1 MVIKFFTLNENK
13 KIEFTRQELKTLLDE
28 IYNEGYNEGRKNSE
42 HYYYYSTPS
51 YPIPYKSPWYYSP
64 TITGTTETAK
74 DYKSSLVSSSTCASS
89 GCGAK
94 YKYTTPNKIEDNDKL

>member
-28 IYNEGYNEGRKNSE
+28 IYSEGYNEGRKNGE
-42 HYYYYSTPS
+42 HYYYYSTPY
-51 YPIPYKSPWYYSP
+51 YPSPSKSPWYYSP
-64 TITGTTETAK
+64 TITCTTETAK

-89 GCGAK
+89 KCDAR
-94 YKYTTPNKIEDNDKL
+94 YKYTTPNKKEGNEK